1 MMPQQLDLVDF
12 LASMPC
18 SAAPTLTTDPCDLLP
33 QRPAAWERLVAHFRA
48 HEIRIEV
55 SLWWTHVVVEQLR
68 EGSRGDMLL
77 RDGRIDRRDM
87 TPPFP
92 MWTEP
97 CRLILMSAADAADI
111 HAQWCLEPT
120 GQSQK
125 GATFRFANRPDAD
138 RTHTSRLLRALEEG
152 QS

>member
-12 LASMPC
+12 IAGLPC
-18 SAAPTLTTDPCDLLP
+18 SAELTPLTDPRDLLP
-33 QRPAAWERLVAHFRA
+33 CRPMAWERQVAHFRA
-48 HEIRIEV
+48 REIRIEV

-68 EGSRGDMLL
+68 EGSRADMLL

-92 MWTEP
+92 LCTEP

-120 GQSQK
+120 DQSQK
-125 GATFRFANRPDAD
+125 GATFRFADRPDAD

>member
-12 LASMPC
+12 IAGMPC
-18 SAAPTLTTDPCDLLP
+18 STAPIPPTDPRDLLP
-33 QRPAAWERLVAHFRA
+33 HRPAAWERSVGHFRA

-55 SLWWTHVVVEQLR
+55 SLLWTHVVVEQLR

-87 TPPFP
+87 MWPPR
-92 MWTEP
+92 MWAEP

-111 HAQWCLEPT
+111 HAQWCLELSHRESKT
-120 GQSQK
+120 
-125 GATFRFANRPDAD
+125 ATFRFADRPDAD
-138 RTHTSRLLRALEEG
+138 RKHTSQLLRALEEK